1 MVFAFACTVIAGC
14 GFALAGEGYGLY
26 KNAVQ
31 EESLEETVA
40 EIRRQENFTSLEE
53 MPETYVQAV
62 VSVEDHRFYD
72 HFGLDLIAIGRAVV
86 NDIKAGR

>member
-1 MVFAFACTVIAGC
+1 MLKQVSVYAENKKDV
-14 GFALAGEGYGLY
+14 YKRQGLY

-62 VSVEDHRFYD
+62 VSVEDHRSVSYT
-72 HFGLDLIAIGRAVV
+72 HLLHE
-86 NDIKAGR
+86 

>member
-1 MVFAFACTVIAGC
+1 MRGRRIVKWIFAFACTVIAGC

-53 MPETYVQAV
+53 MP
-62 VSVEDHRFYD
+62 
-72 HFGLDLIAIGRAVV
+72 GNLC
-86 NDIKAGR
+86 AGRGICGGSPVFMITLDWT

>member
-1 MVFAFACTVIAGC
+1 MRGRRIVKWIFAFACTVIAGC

-40 EIRRQENFTSLEE
+40 EIRRQDNFTSLEE

-72 HFGLDLIAIGRAVV
+72 HF
-86 NDIKAGR
+86 